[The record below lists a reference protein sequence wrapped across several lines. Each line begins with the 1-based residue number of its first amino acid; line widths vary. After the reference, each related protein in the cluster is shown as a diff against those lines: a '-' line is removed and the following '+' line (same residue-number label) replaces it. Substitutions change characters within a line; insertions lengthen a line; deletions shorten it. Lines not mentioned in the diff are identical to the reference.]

1 MECDLGNLALE
12 LRKLN
17 REVVSFEYWV
27 FEDDKETVENE
38 KIKD

>member
-1 MECDLGNLALE
+1 LE

-17 REVVSFEYWV
+17 REVVSFENWV
-27 FEDDKETVENE
+27 FVDDKETVENE